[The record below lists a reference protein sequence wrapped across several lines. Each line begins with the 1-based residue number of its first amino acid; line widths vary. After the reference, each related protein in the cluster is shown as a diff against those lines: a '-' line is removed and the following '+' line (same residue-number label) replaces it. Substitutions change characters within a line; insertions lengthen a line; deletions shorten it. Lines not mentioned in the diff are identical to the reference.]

1 MTKIIPDCKIK
12 FKRLIRKVL
21 MIELKGLCF

>member
-1 MTKIIPDCKIK
+1 MTKIIADCDAK

-21 MIELKGLCF
+21 MIALKGLYF